1 MNALSTHQS
10 QTLDRLAAAE
20 FGISGLVLMENA
32 GREIAAIAEQFP
44 GTIAVVCGPGNN
56 GGDGFVCARHLA
68 NHGRNVRIHL
78 IPPESNFTSRSD
90 AGINLSI
97 VLKMGF
103 EMHKT
108 TDISDAGMVIDA
120 LFGTGLTRTVEGPY
134 RAAIEAINRYD
145 GPVISVDVPSGL
157 DADTGE
163 PHGTAVR
170 ASLTATMV
178 APKIGLETGQG
189 PTFAGDVHIVDIG
202 VPLELIERARRA
214 PD

>member
-1 MNALSTHQS
+1 MDTLSTHQS
-10 QTLDRLAAAE
+10 QTVDRLAAAE
-20 FGISGLVLMENA
+20 YGISGLVLMENA

-78 IPPESNFTSRSD
+78 IPSKEQFRPDSD

-97 VLKMGF
+97 ALKMGI
-103 EMHKT
+103 ELLPT
-108 TDISDAGMVIDA
+108 TDFSDSGVVIDA
-120 LFGTGLTRTVEGPY
+120 LFGTGLTRAIEGLY
-134 RAAIEAINRYD
+134 RAAIEAINRFD

-170 ASLTATMV
+170 ATVTATMV

-189 PTFAGDVHIVDIG
+189 PSLAGAVHIVDIG
-202 VPLELIERARRA
+202 VPRELIERARRTQ
-214 PD
+214 D